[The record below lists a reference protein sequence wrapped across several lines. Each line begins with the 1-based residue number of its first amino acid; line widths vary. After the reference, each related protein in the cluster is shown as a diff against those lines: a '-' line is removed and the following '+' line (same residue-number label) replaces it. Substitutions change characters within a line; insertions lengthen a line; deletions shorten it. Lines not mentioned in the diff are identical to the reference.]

1 MSATPFDLRT
11 PRLEGHLILNT
22 AILSDSPQT
31 SDRTAWSEKWCS
43 LEDGC
48 LLVYHDRTA
57 AIVMPDEPICTID
70 LRSFAYVQPA
80 PPHTD
85 ALYNL
90 VISCTPLEPPKSSR
104 LFRPKSAMS
113 LNRLQSDS
121 VPRDPTDQE
130 PRPSLAS
137 SSGRVSFQAL
147 KSGTHTPVV
156 LSTNFEPR
164 TRTSSSHS
172 NSWAKLRSGSRK
184 LYAKVSSSSSSTFRT
199 DSPAALASSA
209 SSVASVA
216 DWSDMT
222 DVSSS
227 GAPSPRT
234 PILSNFGHSFERVYL
249 RTMSEEGLDSWLE
262 ALSRSISLL
271 QEVKGMPAHL
281 LLPKKRVSSRPSLGN
296 LPGFRTPASL
306 SNSPLLPSMEQ
317 GVGTAIDDTT
327 PKATRKRVASSS
339 SLGLALASSRA
350 LQQAASGRPK
360 DVHTASTQPSRTA
373 ESTGA
378 GNVLPMGPPDT
389 MQLRSDRKHKRS
401 ISTTSSSL
409 SFSGSSPFV
418 STRRNSISSTRLL
431 SSSVS
436 VARPATACAF
446 TTSLSQPMTEGSGEA
461 TEATTSGLTEPSS
474 AATIAA
480 DPTVP
485 TRHRRSGSI
494 LAFGS
499 ARIMAWR
506 DNSSSS
512 EASVKQAKTVGLGL
526 EIGSQDHARDSSE
539 ARRHEPSRGLS
550 KLKSFRLLPKG
561 TSSVQETG
569 RMPSS
574 ASEYGSFQDRG
585 SGHGN
590 SAHDASARK
599 SRGMT
604 RTASLLSLTRHTISS
619 LRPRARPSVK
629 QAFASMQADDSA
641 HKMHADTSIR
651 VEPAEGDFS
660 YELIAPAL
668 ADSSA
673 DSASPAPQPHC
684 AVVSSPRTTSRAD
697 ARPLLAREVCVT
709 IPAEQA
715 GDNSEIGFQSMDG
728 DTSECLA
735 TPPLPVER
743 ILPPEQMI
751 QAFDQLRAEDAARS
765 SRSSSSD
772 WLGRMETPMRRG
784 SVDWAAAC
792 AGRERTL
799 RGAASQTFAVR
810 GSSMD
815 LQALSRVGATGPR
828 LRTSTSAWD
837 LAAVKGGRAEAS
849 PVARAES
856 LEEVQDEN
864 VRSLPAPPRA
874 SKRRALVST
883 GAAASP
889 RPRPA
894 PLGDRT
900 NALQVAGLPDVGV
913 LCIDDR
919 RPAARGRRTQGAVTA

>member
-1 MSATPFDLRT
+1 MSASPFDLRM

-22 AILSDSPQT
+22 ATLSDSPQT

-70 LRSFAYVQPA
+70 LRSFAHVQPA

-85 ALYNL
+85 ALCNL

-121 VPRDPTDQE
+121 VPRDPPDQE

-147 KSGTHTPVV
+147 RSGAHTPVAM
-156 LSTNFEPR
+156 STNFEPR

-184 LYAKVSSSSSSTFRT
+184 LYAKVSSSSSASFRT

-209 SSVASVA
+209 SSVASIA
-216 DWSDMT
+216 DSSDLTDMT
-222 DVSSS
+222 SS

-234 PILSNFGHSFERVYL
+234 PILSNFGQGLERVYL
-249 RTMSEEGLDSWLE
+249 RTMSEEDLDSWLE
-262 ALSRSISLL
+262 ALSRSIRLL
-271 QEVKGMPAHL
+271 QEADGVPVHL

-317 GVGTAIDDTT
+317 GAASTIDDTT
-327 PKATRKRVASSS
+327 PKPTRKRVASSS

-360 DVHTASTQPSRTA
+360 DVHTASTLPSWTA

-378 GNVLPMGPPDT
+378 GNALPMGPPDT
-389 MQLRSDRKHKRS
+389 MQLRSNLKHKRS

-409 SFSGSSPFV
+409 SLSGSSQFM

-436 VARPATACAF
+436 VTRPATACAYSASF
-446 TTSLSQPMTEGSGEA
+446 AQPMREGSGEA
-461 TEATTSGLTEPSS
+461 TTSRLTEPSS
-474 AATIAA
+474 AATMAA
-480 DPTVP
+480 ETTVP

-494 LAFGS
+494 LGFGS
-499 ARIMAWR
+499 ARIKAWR
-506 DNSSSS
+506 DNSSTS
-512 EASVKQAKTVGLGL
+512 EASATQARPVGLGL
-526 EIGSQDHARDSSE
+526 EMDGQDHARDSSE
-539 ARRHEPSRGLS
+539 AHRHEPSKGLS

-569 RMPSS
+569 RMSAS

-585 SGHGN
+585 AGHPD
-590 SAHDASARK
+590 SAYETSAKK

-604 RTASLLSLTRHTISS
+604 RTSSLLSLTRHTFSS

-629 QAFASMQADDSA
+629 QTFASRNADESVHDVQVDAS
-641 HKMHADTSIR
+641 MR

-660 YELIAPAL
+660 YELLAPAQADCT
-668 ADSSA
+668 ADST
-673 DSASPAPQPHC
+673 SPSLQSHC
-684 AVVSSPRTTSRAD
+684 AVVASSRTTSRAG
-697 ARPLLAREVCVT
+697 ARPLLAREACVAA
-709 IPAEQA
+709 PAELA
-715 GDNSEIGFQSMDG
+715 SDYSEISLNRMDG

-735 TPPLPVER
+735 TPPLPLER

-751 QAFDQLRAEDAARS
+751 HAFDQLRAEGAARS
-765 SRSSSSD
+765 SRSSNSN
-772 WLGRMETPMRRG
+772 WLGRMETPTRRG

-815 LQALSRVGATGPR
+815 LQALARAGATGPR

-864 VRSLPAPPRA
+864 VQSLPAPPRA

-900 NALQVAGLPDVGV
+900 NALQVVGLPDVGE

-919 RPAARGRRTQGAVTA
+919 RPAARGRRAQGAVTA

>member
-1 MSATPFDLRT
+1 MSASPFDLRM

-22 AILSDSPQT
+22 ATLSDSPQT

-70 LRSFAYVQPA
+70 LRSFAHVQPA

-85 ALYNL
+85 ALCNL

-121 VPRDPTDQE
+121 VPRDPLDQE

-147 KSGTHTPVV
+147 KSGAHTPVAM
-156 LSTNFEPR
+156 STNFEPR

-184 LYAKVSSSSSSTFRT
+184 LYAKVSSSSSASFRT

-209 SSVASVA
+209 SSVASIA
-216 DWSDMT
+216 DLSDLTDMT
-222 DVSSS
+222 SS

-234 PILSNFGHSFERVYL
+234 PILSNFGQGLERVYL
-249 RTMSEEGLDSWLE
+249 RTMSEEDLDSWLE
-262 ALSRSISLL
+262 ALSRSIRLL
-271 QEVKGMPAHL
+271 QEADGVPVHL

-306 SNSPLLPSMEQ
+306 SDSPLLPSMEQ
-317 GVGTAIDDTT
+317 GAVSTIDDTT
-327 PKATRKRVASSS
+327 PKPTRKRVASSS

-360 DVHTASTQPSRTA
+360 DVHTASTLPSWTA

-378 GNVLPMGPPDT
+378 GNALPMGPPDT
-389 MQLRSDRKHKRS
+389 MQLRSNLKHKRS

-409 SFSGSSPFV
+409 SLSGSSPFV

-436 VARPATACAF
+436 VTRPATACAYTAF
-446 TTSLSQPMTEGSGEA
+446 FAQPMREGSGEA
-461 TEATTSGLTEPSS
+461 TTSRLTEPSS
-474 AATIAA
+474 AATMVAETTA
-480 DPTVP
+480 N

-494 LAFGS
+494 LRSGS

-506 DNSSSS
+506 DKSSTS
-512 EASVKQAKTVGLGL
+512 EAPATQARPVGLGL
-526 EIGSQDHARDSSE
+526 EMGGHDSAE
-539 ARRHEPSRGLS
+539 ARRHEPSRGLN

-569 RMPSS
+569 RMSAS

-585 SGHGN
+585 AGHPD
-590 SAHDASARK
+590 SAHETSAKK
-599 SRGMT
+599 SRGMA
-604 RTASLLSLTRHTISS
+604 RTSSLLSLTRHTFSS

-629 QAFASMQADDSA
+629 QTFALMNADESVHEVQVDASM
-641 HKMHADTSIR
+641 R

-660 YELIAPAL
+660 YELIAPAQ
-668 ADSSA
+668 ADCTAAST
-673 DSASPAPQPHC
+673 SPALQSHD
-684 AVVSSPRTTSRAD
+684 AVVSSSRTTSRAG
-697 ARPLLAREVCVT
+697 ARPLLAREACVT
-709 IPAEQA
+709 APAELA
-715 GDNSEIGFQSMDG
+715 SDYSEISLNRMDG

-735 TPPLPVER
+735 TPPLP
-743 ILPPEQMI
+743 
-751 QAFDQLRAEDAARS
+751 
-765 SRSSSSD
+765 
-772 WLGRMETPMRRG
+772 
-784 SVDWAAAC
+784 
-792 AGRERTL
+792 
-799 RGAASQTFAVR
+799 
-810 GSSMD
+810 
-815 LQALSRVGATGPR
+815 
-828 LRTSTSAWD
+828 
-837 LAAVKGGRAEAS
+837 GGRAEAS

-864 VRSLPAPPRA
+864 VQSLPAPPRA

-900 NALQVAGLPDVGV
+900 NALQVAGLPDVGE

-919 RPAARGRRTQGAVTA
+919 RPAARGRRAQGAVTA